1 MYQCES
7 IINNLLSEVEL
18 LSYRITNIHQ
28 AYSNTSHLGL
38 RERLIHENENISL
51 RLNEIFAI
59 AKLLKDQNKEI
70 ISFSNLL
77 VEKCERTLLQKRIK
91 NNLFFL

>member
-7 IINNLLSEVEL
+7 IINNLLREVEL
-18 LSYRITNIHQ
+18 LSNRINNIHQ
-28 AYSNTSHLGL
+28 AYCNTLHLGL
-38 RERLIHENENISL
+38 RERLIHENETISL

-59 AKLLKDQNKEI
+59 AKLVKDRNKEN

-77 VEKCERTLLQKRIK
+77 IEKCERTISQKRIK
-91 NNLFFL
+91 RAG

>member
-7 IINNLLSEVEL
+7 IINNLLREVEL
-18 LSYRITNIHQ
+18 LSYKINNIHQ
-28 AYSNTSHLGL
+28 AYSNTLHPGL
-38 RERLIHENENISL
+38 RERLIHENETISL

-59 AKLLKDQNKEI
+59 AKLLKDRNKEN

-77 VEKCERTLLQKRIK
+77 VEKCERAISQKRIK
-91 NNLFFL
+91 NLFFL